1 MSVTEVQSAEEVR
14 SEPAFAAVVM
24 AGDEL
29 AGSALA
35 ALLNDAGVAVVD
47 SSHAPDRA
55 VAIVVDPSDA
65 TWDQLGRSNLSA
77 VLITDGELRENDVV
91 GAVFRGACCLVGS
104 DCSADDLLRAI
115 DATARHGAA
124 LSPQH
129 TRMVIDA
136 LRRRSPMSG
145 TAPLTARERQILEA
159 IGDGES
165 VKQTARRLGVSP
177 RTIDNTQRV
186 LFLKLGVRNRAH
198 AVARAHQL
206 GLLDTET
213 R

>member
-1 MSVTEVQSAEEVR
+1 MTTAGVQSTPTLAV
-14 SEPAFAAVVM
+14 VVM

-35 ALLNDAGVAVVD
+35 ALLGDAGVLIVDDSPPPEGAIALVVNPTD
-47 SSHAPDRA
+47 S
-55 VAIVVDPSDA
+55 
-65 TWDQLGRSNLSA
+65 TWQLLGRSNLDA
-77 VLITDGELRENDVV
+77 VLFTDREPRENDVV
-91 GAVFRGACCLVGS
+91 DAVLRGVCGLVGS

-115 DATARHGAA
+115 DSTARHGSA
-124 LSPQH
+124 LSPRD
-129 TRMVIDA
+129 TRMIIDA
-136 LRRRSPMSG
+136 LRHRGPANGS
-145 TAPLTARERQILEA
+145 TPLTSRERQILEA
-159 IGDGES
+159 IAGGES

-206 GLLDTET
+206 GLLDTEQP
-213 R
+213 